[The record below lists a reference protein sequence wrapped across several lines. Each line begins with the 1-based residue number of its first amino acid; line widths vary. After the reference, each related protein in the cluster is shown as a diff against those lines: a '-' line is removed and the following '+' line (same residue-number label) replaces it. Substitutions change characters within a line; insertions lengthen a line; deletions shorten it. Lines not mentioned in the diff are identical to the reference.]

1 MTNKEILESA
11 IRKAHKNNWKIND
24 ELVDDTDFQGL
35 DKIKISTSNWEGYY
49 RYNDTSLIFSHDF
62 AKAFWGDKDSYRNV
76 IASGRKL
83 TNTQATQKAWKFHLQ
98 QMGLEEN
105 PIKYLEKFL

>member
-1 MTNKEILESA
+1 MNNEEILIAA
-11 IRKAHKNNWKIND
+11 IKKADVNLDEEPLVIFTHK
-24 ELVDDTDFQGL
+24 
-35 DKIKISTSNWEGYY
+35 
-49 RYNDTSLIFSHDF
+49 F
-62 AKAFWGDKDSYRNV
+62 AKKFWGNKDSYRNV

-83 TNTQATQKAWKFHLQ
+83 NNTQATQTAWKFHLQ